1 MKIKVRILIV
11 EDEFKIAD
19 VIASRLR
26 KENYIVDVFD
36 NGEAGLDNALTNI
49 YDLIILDVMLPKVD
63 GFKILEEIRREKI
76 NAKVIMLTA
85 KSMIEDKLMGGNSGA
100 NDYLTKPFHIDE
112 LVARVNAQLRM
123 DNVQVQKYYVEAGDL
138 RLNIKNTTLI
148 CTTTNESIEVVCKE
162 FMLLEYLMKFTTT
175 GDVYVAV
182 YFCTS
187 ISKIPADG
195 GTYIPRNGEES
206 YSGTAR
212 KFYIST
218 SKTLYAADA
227 MASYYNSY
235 FFGLTPYNGKV
246 TNTNEHNPITLV
258 QGGTASETALNK
270 SDRNLGNWGLQYA
283 MNFTLKNN
291 YSKPVKFKGYIIS
304 NPISHCA
311 GIRSGNSVDGVFLEP
326 NESNENP
333 DNNRWQFFESTTL
346 PANTGSV
353 TIDFQYMHLSKGN
366 APCLM
371 QFEVVPA

>member
-1 MKIKVRILIV
+1 MSKILIV

-162 FMLLEYLMKFTTT
+162 FMLLEYLMKNKNQ
-175 GDVYVAV
+175 VLQKEQLYE
-182 YFCTS
+182 
-187 ISKIPADG
+187 KI
-195 GTYIPRNGEES
+195 
-206 YSGTAR
+206 
-212 KFYIST
+212 
-218 SKTLYAADA
+218 
-227 MASYYNSY
+227 
-235 FFGLTPYNGKV
+235 
-246 TNTNEHNPITLV
+246 
-258 QGGTASETALNK
+258 
-270 SDRNLGNWGLQYA
+270 WGL
-283 MNFTLKNN
+283 
-291 YSKPVKFKGYIIS
+291 
-304 NPISHCA
+304 
-311 GIRSGNSVDGVFLEP
+311 D
-326 NESNENP
+326 NESESNNLEAYLSFIRKKIKIIGSNVQIKAIRGLVYKLEVENWFY
-333 DNNRWQFFESTTL
+333 NFNCNKR
-346 PANTGSV
+346 
-353 TIDFQYMHLSKGN
+353 
-366 APCLM
+366 
-371 QFEVVPA
+371 